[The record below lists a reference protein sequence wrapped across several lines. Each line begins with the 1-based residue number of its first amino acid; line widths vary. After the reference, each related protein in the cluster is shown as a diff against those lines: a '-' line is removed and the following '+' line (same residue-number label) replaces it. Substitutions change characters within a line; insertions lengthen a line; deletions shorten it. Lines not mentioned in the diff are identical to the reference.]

1 MKLIHLL
8 WRIIWN
14 IKIIVITFLLVLS
27 VALNVALFLG
37 GSLYSRINNG
47 FETLTGIQTI
57 GSKNKSTIEK
67 LGDDIAAERQE
78 KLRLNNELD
87 KSSGQYSSGRSI
99 ERQLQGQLASIS
111 GQLASERRAKSAL
124 TSRIDD
130 QINQLLFERAENKK
144 LKSRLMLCVPPEQSD
159 G

>member
-1 MKLIHLL
+1 MKLIKLVWH
-8 WRIIWN
+8 IIWN
-14 IKIIVITFLLVLS
+14 IKTIVITLFLVSS

-37 GSLYSRINNG
+37 GSLYSSINDA
-47 FETLTGIQTI
+47 FEAITGIQTI

-67 LGDDIAAERQE
+67 LGDVVAVERQE

-87 KSSGQYSSGRSI
+87 KSSGQSSSGRSI

-124 TSRIDD
+124 TSRMDT
-130 QINQLLFERAENKK
+130 QINQLLLEQAENQE
-144 LKSRLMLCVPPEQSD
+144 LKSQLMLCSPTEQND

>member
-14 IKIIVITFLLVLS
+14 IKTIVITLFLVSS
-27 VALNVALFLG
+27 VALNLALFLG
-37 GSLYSRINNG
+37 GSLYSSINDA
-47 FETLTGIQTI
+47 FEAITGIQTV
-57 GSKNKSTIEK
+57 GSKHESTIEK
-67 LGDDIAAERQE
+67 LGDDVAAERQE

-87 KSSGQYSSGRSI
+87 KSSGQSSSGRSI

-124 TSRIDD
+124 TSRMDT
-130 QINQLLFERAENKK
+130 QINQLLLERAENQE
-144 LKSRLMLCVPPEQSD
+144 LKSQLMLCSPTEQND

>member
-1 MKLIHLL
+1 MKLIKLVWH
-8 WRIIWN
+8 IIWN
-14 IKIIVITFLLVLS
+14 IKTIVITLFLVSS
-27 VALNVALFLG
+27 VALNLALFLG
-37 GSLYSRINNG
+37 GSLYSSINDA
-47 FETLTGIQTI
+47 FEAITGIQTI
-57 GSKNKSTIEK
+57 GSKNRSTIEK

-124 TSRIDD
+124 TSRMDT
-130 QINQLLFERAENKK
+130 QINQLLLEQAENQE
-144 LKSRLMLCVPPEQSD
+144 LKSQLMLCSPTEQND

>member
-14 IKIIVITFLLVLS
+14 IKTIVITLFLVSS
-27 VALNVALFLG
+27 VALNLALFLG
-37 GSLYSRINNG
+37 GSLYSSINDA
-47 FETLTGIQTI
+47 FEAITGIQTI

-67 LGDDIAAERQE
+67 LGDVVAVERQE

-87 KSSGQYSSGRSI
+87 KSSSQSSSGRSI

-124 TSRIDD
+124 TSRMDT
-130 QINQLLFERAENKK
+130 QVNQLLLERAENQE
-144 LKSRLMLCVPPEQSD
+144 LKSQLMLCSPTEQND